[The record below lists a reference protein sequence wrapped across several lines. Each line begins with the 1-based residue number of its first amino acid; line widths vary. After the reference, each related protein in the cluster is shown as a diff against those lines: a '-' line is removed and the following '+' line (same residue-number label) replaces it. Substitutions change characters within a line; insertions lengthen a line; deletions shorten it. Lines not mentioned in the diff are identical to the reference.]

1 MFQNQFDEI
10 MMVLHF
16 NDTNFMKDKNSP
28 LYKSCQ
34 KIQPLLDHFWKVFK
48 TSVNSET
55 HMSIDKQVVP
65 FKGKHNLKRYFPK
78 KQKNWGINCGL
89 VQTY

>member
-16 NDTNFMKDKNSP
+16 NDTNFMKDKNST

-55 HMSIDKQVVP
+55 HMSI
-65 FKGKHNLKRYFPK
+65 
-78 KQKNWGINCGL
+78 
-89 VQTY
+89 